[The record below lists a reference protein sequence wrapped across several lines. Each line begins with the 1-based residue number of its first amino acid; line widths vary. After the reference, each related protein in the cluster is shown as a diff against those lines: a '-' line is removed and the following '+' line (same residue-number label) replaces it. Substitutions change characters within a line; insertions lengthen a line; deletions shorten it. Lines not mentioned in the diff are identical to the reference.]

1 MKERCPVGL
10 TGTALAALLIAG
22 SLGRPAAAA
31 DGIEAFYTGK
41 QIRIVVGFAPSGGYD
56 LYARLFA
63 RYMGKYIPGNPGFIV
78 QNMTGAGS
86 RVAANWIYNVAPK
99 DGTALGVVGQGTP
112 SDQALNEEGVQFDSA
127 KFNWIGNPVVDNN
140 VTFLWAAFGLKTIED
155 VISKG
160 GVICGG
166 SGATSPSV
174 TYPLTIK
181 HLTGAKIKVINGYQG
196 GSDMNLAIERGEL
209 NCRGGNSWSSNLAT
223 LPDWFQGRKVEVI
236 MQWGPRK
243 DPAISAHAG
252 RDVPLID
259 DFAKNDDDRQA
270 LKLITSGVGMGRPFV
285 APPDVPAERIAALR
299 QAFARTL
306 KDSEFMAEAAKAKLD
321 LNPMLGE
328 DLQKYATEV
337 ALAPASAVKRAKELI
352 DPKDVEDKK

>member
-1 MKERCPVGL
+1 MMRKRSRIGLMAMALLLAGSPV
-10 TGTALAALLIAG
+10 LAADDVG
-22 SLGRPAAAA
+22 S
-31 DGIEAFYTGK
+31 FYKGK
-41 QIRIVVGFAPSGGYD
+41 TIRVVVGFAPSGGYD

-63 RYMGKYIPGNPGFIV
+63 KYMGKHIPGNPGFIV

-99 DGTALGVVGQGTP
+99 DGTAFGVVGQGTP
-112 SDQALNEEGVQFDSA
+112 SDEALNEDGVQFKSA
-127 KFNWIGNPVVDNN
+127 QFNWIGNPIVDNN
-140 VTFLWAAFGLKTIED
+140 VTFLWAASGLKTMED
-155 VISKG
+155 VIAKG

-181 HLTGAKIKVINGYQG
+181 RLTGADIKVINGYQG
-196 GSDMNLAIERGEL
+196 GADMNLAIERGEL
-209 NCRGGNSWSSNLAT
+209 NCRGGNSWTGNLAT
-223 LPDWFQGRKVEVI
+223 LPDWFKDKKVEVI
-236 MQWGPRK
+236 VQWGPRK
-243 DPAISAHAG
+243 DPAISAFVG

-259 DFAKNDDDRQA
+259 EYAKTDDDRQG

-285 APPDVPAERIAALR
+285 APPDVPKERIEALR
-299 QAFARTL
+299 SAFARAL
-306 KDSEFMAEAAKAKLD
+306 NDPELVAEAAKAKLD

-328 DLQKYATEV
+328 ELQKYAAEV
-337 ALAPASAVKRAKELI
+337 ASAPPSAIRRAKELI

>member
-1 MKERCPVGL
+1 MTKRSRIGL
-10 TGTALAALLIAG
+10 MTTLLLLTASPALAA
-22 SLGRPAAAA
+22 
-31 DGIEAFYTGK
+31 DNVETFYKGK
-41 QIRIVVGFAPSGGYD
+41 TIRVVVGFGPSGGYD

-63 RYMGKYIPGNPGFIV
+63 RYMGKYIPGNPGFVV
-78 QNMTGAGS
+78 QNMAGAGS

-99 DGTALGVVGQGTP
+99 DGTAFGVVGQGTP
-112 SDQALNEEGVQFDSA
+112 SDEALNEEGVQFKSA
-127 KFNWIGNPVVDNN
+127 QFNWLGNPIVDNN
-140 VTFLWAAFGLKTIED
+140 VTFLWAAFGLKTMED
-155 VISKG
+155 VIAKG

-181 HLTGAKIKVINGYQG
+181 RLTGANIKVINGYQG

-209 NCRGGNSWSSNLAT
+209 NCRGGNSWSGNLAT
-223 LPDWFQGRKVEVI
+223 LPDWFKEKKVEVI
-236 MQWGPRK
+236 VQWGPRK
-243 DPAISAHAG
+243 DPAISAFVG

-259 DFAKNDDDRQA
+259 EYAKTDDDRQG

-285 APPDVPAERIAALR
+285 APPDVPRERIEALR
-299 QAFARTL
+299 SAFAQAL
-306 KDSEFMAEAAKAKLD
+306 KDPELIAEAAKTKLD

-328 DLQKYATEV
+328 ELQKYAAEV
-337 ALAPASAVKRAKELI
+337 ASAPASAIRRAKELI